1 MMKEKILVVDDD
13 ELVLSGLAANLERAG
28 FDVLTA
34 GNTREAREHLSAESI
49 DLAICDL
56 VLGHESGMDVL
67 RHLQSNHPGTSV
79 VIITGHGSIGSALD
93 ALRGGASDYIQ
104 KPADPEEVIHRV
116 RMVLDS
122 ANLRRSLSMERQK
135 TEERKKVMNDQ
146 LNRAERM
153 SSLGALAEGAAR
165 DLKEILGPVLELPGE
180 LRRTLE
186 PMHDAHGGLISI
198 EESLRKAAAMI
209 RDLEA
214 IGKSNQFKK
223 SALQVNDIIDGFLK
237 SADYRMLF
245 GANPM
250 VKVETALAGELPTV
264 SGSSQHL
271 RQVIANLITNAM
283 EAMTTGGVLKIH
295 TSVGYEE
302 QHVSQFGTRK
312 PGDYVMIGFE
322 DTSNQL
328 TDEDIERL
336 FEPFY
341 VRNRLGR
348 RLLSGLG
355 MTMVYRVVEEHEGF
369 VEIAHPE
376 QAHGNVVKVFLPVSG
391 EDEAEVLEL
400 RPDYTG
406 RERILFVDDSEAQRN
421 EAAAMMR
428 ELGYEVTAAASGH
441 EALHILQERFKQH
454 PGQRP
459 FDLMVIDL
467 VLGDVFDGVET
478 FKAALELFPDQK
490 AILASGFA
498 DIARIVEARKL
509 GIERNFQKP
518 YTLEALGKNIRLAL
532 DEG

>member
-1 MMKEKILVVDDD
+1 MSEKVLVIDDD

-28 FDVLTA
+28 FHVFTA
-34 GNTREAREHLSAESI
+34 GNSREAREQLSSQPV

-56 VLGHESGMDVL
+56 VLGHENGMDVL
-67 RHLQSNHPGTSV
+67 RYLQANHPDTSV
-79 VIITGHGSIGSALD
+79 VIITGHGSVGSALES
-93 ALRGGASDYIQ
+93 LRGGASDYIQ

-122 ANLRRSLSMERQK
+122 ANLRRSLTMERQK
-135 TEERKKVMNDQ
+135 SEERKKVMTNQ

-165 DLKEILGPVLELPGE
+165 DLKEILGPVIDLPGE
-180 LRRTLE
+180 IRKTLE
-186 PMHDAHGGLISI
+186 PMHDAHGGLISL
-198 EESLRKAAAMI
+198 EESLRKASAMI

-223 SALQVNDIIDGFLK
+223 NALQVNDIIDGFLK

-245 GANPM
+245 GSNPM
-250 VKVETALAGELPTV
+250 VKVEARLAEALPLV
-264 SGSSQHL
+264 SGSGQHL

-283 EAMTTGGVLKIH
+283 EAMTTGGVLRIH
-295 TSVGYEE
+295 TSAGHEE
-302 QHVSQFGTRK
+302 RHVSPFGTRQ
-312 PGDYVMIGFE
+312 PGEYVAIRFE
-322 DTSNQL
+322 DTANQL
-328 TDEDIERL
+328 TEEDIERL

-355 MTMVYRVVEEHEGF
+355 MTMVYRVVEEHDGF
-369 VEIAHPE
+369 VEIDHPQE
-376 QAHGNVVKVFLPVSG
+376 AHGNVVKVYLPISG

-406 RERILFVDDSEAQRN
+406 RERILLVDDSEVQRK
-421 EAAAMMR
+421 EATAMMG
-428 ELGYEVTAAASGH
+428 ELGYEVTAVSSGH
-441 EALHILQERFKQH
+441 EALRLLNDCLK
-454 PGQRP
+454 GQSGERP

-467 VLGDVFDGVET
+467 VLGDAFDGVET
-478 FKAALELFPDQK
+478 FKAALELFPGQK

-498 DIARIVEARKL
+498 DIARIVEARKI
-509 GIERNFQKP
+509 GIDLHFQKP
-518 YTLEALGKNIRLAL
+518 YSMDNLGKNIRLAL

>member
-1 MMKEKILVVDDD
+1 MNKKILVVDDD

-28 FDVLTA
+28 FDVYTA
-34 GNTREAREHLSAESI
+34 SNTREAREQLAAQAV

-56 VLGHESGMDVL
+56 ILGHENGMDVL
-67 RHLQSNHPGTSV
+67 RYIQSNYADTAV
-79 VIITGHGSIGSALD
+79 VMITGHGSVGSALD
-93 ALRGGASDYIQ
+93 SLRGGASDYIQ

-116 RMVLDS
+116 RTVLDS
-122 ANLRRSLSMERQK
+122 ASLRRSLSMERLK

-180 LRRTLE
+180 IRKKLE
-186 PMHDAHGGLISI
+186 PLHDGHGGLISI
-198 EESLRKAAAMI
+198 EEALRKAAAMI

-223 SALQVNDIIDGFLK
+223 SALQVNDIIHGFLK
-237 SADYRMLF
+237 SPDYRMLY

-250 VKVETALAGELPTV
+250 IKVETRLAGELPLV
-264 SGSSQHL
+264 NGSSQHL
-271 RQVIANLITNAM
+271 RQMIANLITNAM
-283 EAMTTGGVLKIH
+283 EAMTTGGVLRIH
-295 TSVGYEE
+295 TSAGYEE

-312 PGDYVMIGFE
+312 PGDYVAIVFE
-322 DTSNQL
+322 DTSSQL

-348 RLLSGLG
+348 RMLSGLG
-355 MTMVYRVVEEHEGF
+355 LTMVYRVVEEHDGF

-376 QAHGNVVKVFLPVSG
+376 QAHGNVVKVFLPVSSD
-391 EDEAEVLEL
+391 DEAEVLEL

-406 RERILFVDDSEAQRN
+406 RERILLIDDSETQRN
-421 EAAAMMR
+421 EASAMMS
-428 ELGYEVTAAASGH
+428 ELGYEVTTAANGH
-441 EALHILQERFKQH
+441 EALHILRERLKRQ
-454 PGQRP
+454 PGKRP

-467 VLGDVFDGVET
+467 VLGDAFDGVET
-478 FKAALELFPDQK
+478 FKAALELFPEQR

-509 GIERNFQKP
+509 GIGRNFQKP
-518 YTLEALGKNIRLAL
+518 YTIEALGKNIRLAL